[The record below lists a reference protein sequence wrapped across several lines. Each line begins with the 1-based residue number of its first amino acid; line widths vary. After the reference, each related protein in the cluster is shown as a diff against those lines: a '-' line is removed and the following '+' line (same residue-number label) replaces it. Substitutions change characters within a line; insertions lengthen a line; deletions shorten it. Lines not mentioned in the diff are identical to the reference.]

1 MDILNQKFYF
11 SPSRTGIT
19 ISLYCKKPGLYGG
32 SKRHIL
38 VSSDST
44 KFDFVAAARSSRTF
58 FADSSAVAVPRNE
71 AAMQVCVPS
80 SRKTTCESLGCGKW
94 PNVLPDGITKETY
107 HSLDSIFDSRCVAIT
122 GAVIAIFCDVA
133 LPFDM
138 YRKREP
144 NAALDAVEY
153 LAETF
158 TSAITQ
164 GWYSRTSK
172 SLRVSRTRNSCRCV
186 MV

>member
-1 MDILNQKFYF
+1 MDFA
-11 SPSRTGIT
+11 
-19 ISLYCKKPGLYGG
+19 
-32 SKRHIL
+32 
-38 VSSDST
+38 
-44 KFDFVAAARSSRTF
+44 AAARSSSTF

-71 AAMQVCVPS
+71 VAIQVCVPS
-80 SRKTTCESLGCGKW
+80 SRKITCGSLGCGKW

-133 LPFDM
+133 LPFEM

-164 GWYSRTSK
+164 GKYSRTSK
-172 SLRVSRTRNSCRCV
+172 SLCVSSTRNSCLFV
-186 MV
+186 MI